1 MSTFHDL
8 INSGKPV
15 LVDFY
20 ADWCQPC
27 KMMTPILTQVKNS
40 IGDDAY
46 IIKVDVDASPEA
58 ASVFKVQ
65 SVPTLI
71 IFKNGRMVWRQA
83 GVVPANILEN
93 QLRQHL

>member
-1 MSTFHDL
+1 MSNFHEL

-27 KMMTPILTQVKNS
+27 KMMSPILSDVKNA

-46 IIKVDVDASPEA
+46 IIKVDIDASPEA
-58 ASVFKVQ
+58 AAVFKVH

-71 IFKNGRMVWRQA
+71 IFKDGRAVWRQA